1 MELRDKIDMSG
12 VTSQKLRDNVTK
24 HDYSRVT
31 SQKWLGKDL
40 LPDTDI
46 HKHSNPCGKIVT

>member
-12 VTSQKLRDNVTK
+12 VTSQKLRDNVTR

-31 SQKWLGKDL
+31 SQMWLGKDL